1 MNIFKHTNTTL
12 LLMLTALV
20 TNFPAAAQDKSQP
33 VLLELSPAKCVA
45 LRQGQTCY
53 ADVVLNWQSQ
63 QPRDV
68 CLFRLGQNAAMQ
80 CWRQAKTGKFAGE
93 VSAQENVDFE
103 LRANASEQALAAA
116 QLKVAWVYK
125 KKRRTVSWRIF

>member
-1 MNIFKHTNTTL
+1 MNIFKHTNTLL
-12 LLMLTALV
+12 LLMLAALTTATSVTAQEKTSLV
-20 TNFPAAAQDKSQP
+20 KLN
-33 VLLELSPAKCVA
+33 LSPAKCVA

-53 ADVVLNWQSQ
+53 ADVVLNWESR

-80 CWRQAKTGKFAGE
+80 CWTQVTTGSFAGE
-93 VSAQENVDFE
+93 ISAKENVDFE
-103 LRANASEQALAAA
+103 LRANESEQTLAAA